1 MKKDEVPQDDANI
14 LEGKLKVVKY
24 AVDEDGSYTKVKT
37 VGWEPENIVLGQA
50 WDDIREQVEEVKSK
64 VVAGKL
70 SPLAFHMAKQMLEP
84 SMVAGYAGIP
94 VFMVRLH
101 MRPWFFKRLS
111 DKQLRKYAAAFRI
124 TKEALLTTD

>member
-24 AVDEDGSYTKVKT
+24 AVDDDGSYTKVKT

-50 WDDIREQVEEVKSK
+50 WEDINEQVEEVRAK
-64 VVAGKL
+64 VKAGKL
-70 SPLAFHMAKQMLEP
+70 SPLAFHMAKQMLDP
-84 SMVAGYAGIP
+84 SMVAGYSGIP
-94 VFMVRLH
+94 AFFVKLH

-111 DKQLRKYAAAFRI
+111 SRQLDKYANAFRI
-124 TKEALLTTD
+124 SRDELLNTD